1 MRNGM
6 GNDNL
11 KYQLILG
18 LPSKG
23 LLDEILEVYK
33 TIFDDYKL
41 DFFKSRISEK
51 DDLLIALC
59 YSKVNLVGFKIGY
72 RYNENTFYSWV
83 GGVLPSMRKKGV
95 ARTLAALQEEKVR
108 EEGYLKLR
116 TKSMNRFKPMM
127 ILNLKNGFD
136 IIQVYTNDGGQT
148 KVVFEKKLAAV
159 QD

>member
-1 MRNGM
+1 M
-6 GNDNL
+6 GSDNL

-108 EEGYLKLR
+108 EEGYIKLR